1 MTTSLTSYP
10 STYDV
15 WRIKYIS
22 LNRDI
27 SSVCLFFFFFLY
39 AAFKKNHCTRTQ
51 STKPIFIITLI
62 FKIFASPVNF
72 FREEITSR
80 SVHDVSKFGTNVCM
94 LNTNYLWTGQGS
106 IQFASTE
113 YNTTEIVYVIWSPV
127 RLRWCMMVCSGEVL
141 LSAVLYSMAVLAT
154 VFQV

>member
-1 MTTSLTSYP
+1 M
-10 STYDV
+10 
-15 WRIKYIS
+15 IS
-22 LNRDI
+22 
-27 SSVCLFFFFFLY
+27 
-39 AAFKKNHCTRTQ
+39 
-51 STKPIFIITLI
+51 I
-62 FKIFASPVNF
+62 FKIFASPVTF
-72 FREEITSR
+72 SGRVQKEIASR

>member
-1 MTTSLTSYP
+1 MP
-10 STYDV
+10 
-15 WRIKYIS
+15 
-22 LNRDI
+22 
-27 SSVCLFFFFFLY
+27 FFFSFSGLFLY